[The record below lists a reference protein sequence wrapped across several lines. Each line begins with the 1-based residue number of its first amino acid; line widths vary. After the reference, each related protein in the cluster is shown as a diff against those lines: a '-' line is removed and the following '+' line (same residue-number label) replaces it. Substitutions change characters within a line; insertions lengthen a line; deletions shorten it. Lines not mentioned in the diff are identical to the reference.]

1 MFCFLLLIKFKPVL
15 STLFNQINFYVGIIL
30 GLQKSCKDGTRGFCM
45 PPTQFVSPML
55 IIILHYCSTF
65 IKTKKPPLVCYNSRL
80 YSDFAFPLISFFC
93 STAQSRMSNAFRC
106 RVSFVSGLWL
116 FLTLCFYD
124 LDCFR
129 EYWSSIL

>member
-1 MFCFLLLIKFKPVL
+1 MFLLIKFKLLL
-15 STLFNQINFYVGIIL
+15 SILFHQINFYVGIIL
-30 GLQKSCKDGTRGFCM
+30 GLQKSYIDGTRDSCM
-45 PPTQFVSPML
+45 PPTQFVSPLL
-55 IIILHYCSTF
+55 IIILYHYSTF

-93 STAQSRMSNAFRC
+93 STTQSRILNAFRC
-106 RVSFVSGLWL
+106 HVSFVSVLWL

-124 LDCFR
+124 LDCFT